1 MRPQDREGTM
11 AEGLTH
17 TELCRFLE
25 TQAPFLATMGIRC
38 EESRPGYAVARW
50 KQDPRWIRPGGYLFG
65 GGLMTLAD
73 AALYMA
79 ILSQIGLKA
88 MAVTSE
94 LKMNFLRPA
103 VGGDVLARARL
114 LKVGRRLAYGEIHLF
129 MADGGEKLVAHATSS
144 YALPDGEG
152 SGEGLVGS
160 PGTG

>member
-1 MRPQDREGTM
+1 M

-17 TELCRFLE
+17 AELCRFLE
-25 TQAPFLATMGIRC
+25 AQAPFLQAMGIRC

-50 KQDPRWIRPGGYLFG
+50 RQDPRWIRPGGYLCG

-79 ILSQIGLKA
+79 ILSQIGLQA

-114 LKVGRRLAYGEIHLF
+114 LKLGRRLAYGEIHLL

-144 YALPDGEG
+144 YALPDAEANGAGPAG
-152 SGEGLVGS
+152 SRI
-160 PGTG
+160 TG